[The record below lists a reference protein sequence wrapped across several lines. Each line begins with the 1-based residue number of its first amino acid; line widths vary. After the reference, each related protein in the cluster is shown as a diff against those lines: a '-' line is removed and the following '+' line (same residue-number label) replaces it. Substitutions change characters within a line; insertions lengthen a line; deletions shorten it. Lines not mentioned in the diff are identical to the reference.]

1 MGDSPLF
8 PAPEAHGPIRW
19 HVGFTPIDPSSHWIR
34 RLLVRVLAFPQ
45 HVRAFRDA
53 RPCVRCGHP
62 GPLLVVEHTLSRL
75 MVTETAGATAASHTA
90 EIAADGGHVIAV
102 DVPAEDGSLQ
112 LRLGN
117 CITTTR
123 ALLALRARP
132 QTARGLALQLRAR
145 LLTRGPRDGI

>member
-1 MGDSPLF
+1 MF
-8 PAPEAHGPIRW
+8 PAPEAEGAIVW

-34 RLLVRVLAFPQ
+34 RALVRLLAFPQ

-102 DVPAEDGSLQ
+102 EVPPEDGTLS

-123 ALLALRARP
+123 ALLALPARV
-132 QTARGLALQLRAR
+132 QSARGLSAQLRASCP
-145 LLTRGPRDGI
+145 TGGPRDG

>member
-19 HVGFTPIDPSSHWIR
+19 HIGFTPIDPSSHWIR

-45 HVRAFRDA
+45 HARAFRDT
-53 RPCVRCGHP
+53 P
-62 GPLLVVEHTLSRL
+62 GGLLIVEHTLSRL
-75 MVTETAGATAASHTA
+75 MVTVSPGATVASHTA
-90 EIAADGGHVIAV
+90 EIVADGGHVIAV